1 MTHSHKWLMFRG
13 DVGDLSS
20 HREKGPYP
28 VRSDKSVSPCIRKKK
43 KAERLLMSLAAISG
57 KIKYSKPSH

>member
-1 MTHSHKWLMFRG
+1 M
-13 DVGDLSS
+13 GDLSS